1 MSHESWKYME
11 MMQDANY
18 AILFI
23 VLLLRLFI
31 VVVDLYNKKSD
42 FEGIEGN

>member
-1 MSHESWKYME
+1 ME

-23 VLLLRLFI
+23 VLLLGLFI